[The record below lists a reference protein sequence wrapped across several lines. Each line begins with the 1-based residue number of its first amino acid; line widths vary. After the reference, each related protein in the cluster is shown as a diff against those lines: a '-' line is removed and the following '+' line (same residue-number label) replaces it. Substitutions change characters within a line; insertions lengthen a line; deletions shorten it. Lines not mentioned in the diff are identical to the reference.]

1 MRIIYLILIIFIFSL
16 NVEAKENNSLF
27 NKKEIIIIG
36 LTIVN
41 PAIAVS
47 TLVANTS
54 TFQKIISLANFA
66 YTSAKGRTIAETALS
81 QSTNKNCLIKNIK
94 IEKDFCI

>member
-1 MRIIYLILIIFIFSL
+1 MRIIYLIIIIFIFSL
-16 NVEAKENNSLF
+16 NVDAKENNSIF
-27 NKKEIIIIG
+27 NKKEVIIIG

-41 PAIAVS
+41 PAIAVG

-54 TFQKIISLANFA
+54 TFQKIISLANIA
-66 YTSAKGRTIAETALS
+66 YTSVKGRSIAETAIS
-81 QSTNKNCLIKNIK
+81 QSTNKNCLIENIK

>member
-1 MRIIYLILIIFIFSL
+1 MRIIYLIIIIFIFSL
-16 NVEAKENNSLF
+16 NVDAKENNSIF
-27 NKKEIIIIG
+27 NKKEVIIIG

-41 PAIAVS
+41 PAIAVG

-54 TFQKIISLANFA
+54 TFQKIISLANIA
-66 YTSAKGRTIAETALS
+66 YTSAKGRSIAETAIS
-81 QSTNKNCLIKNIK
+81 QSTNKNCLIANIK

>member
-1 MRIIYLILIIFIFSL
+1 MRIIYLIIIIFIFSL
-16 NVEAKENNSLF
+16 IVDAKENNSIF
-27 NKKEIIIIG
+27 NKKEVIIIG

-41 PAIAVS
+41 PAIAVG

-54 TFQKIISLANFA
+54 TFQKIISLANIA
-66 YTSAKGRTIAETALS
+66 YTSAKGRSIAETAIS
-81 QSTNKNCLIKNIK
+81 QSTNKNCLIENIK

>member
-1 MRIIYLILIIFIFSL
+1 MRILYLILIIFIFSL

-27 NKKEIIIIG
+27 NKKEVIILG

-41 PAIAVS
+41 PAIAVG

-54 TFQKIISLANFA
+54 TFQKIISLANIA
-66 YTSAKGRTIAETALS
+66 YTNAKGKTIAETALS
-81 QSTNKNCLIKNIK
+81 QSTNKKCLIENIK

>member
-1 MRIIYLILIIFIFSL
+1 MRIIYLIIIIFIFSL
-16 NVEAKENNSLF
+16 NVDAKENNSIF
-27 NKKEIIIIG
+27 NKKEVIIIG

-41 PAIAVS
+41 PAIAVG

-54 TFQKIISLANFA
+54 TFQKIISLANIA
-66 YTSAKGRTIAETALS
+66 YTSAKGRSIAETAIS
-81 QSTNKNCLIKNIK
+81 QTTNKNCLIENIK

>member
-1 MRIIYLILIIFIFSL
+1 MRIIYLIIIIFIFSL
-16 NVEAKENNSLF
+16 NVDARENKSIF
-27 NKKEIIIIG
+27 NKKEVIIIG

-41 PAIAVS
+41 PAIAVG

-54 TFQKIISLANFA
+54 TFQKIISLANIA
-66 YTSAKGRTIAETALS
+66 YTSAKGRSIAETAIS
-81 QSTNKNCLIKNIK
+81 QSTNKNCLIENIK

>member
-1 MRIIYLILIIFIFSL
+1 MRIIYLIIIIFIFSL
-16 NVEAKENNSLF
+16 NVDAKENNSTF
-27 NKKEIIIIG
+27 NKKEVIIIG

-41 PAIAVS
+41 PAIAVG

-54 TFQKIISLANFA
+54 TFQKIISLANIA
-66 YTSAKGRTIAETALS
+66 YTSAKGRSIAETAIS
-81 QSTNKNCLIKNIK
+81 QSTNKNCLIENIK